1 MISVIFFALGA
12 VLVAKIFELFDD
24 VKTTLEDNDS
34 PDNY

>member
-24 VKTTLEDNDS
+24 VKTTLEDNDY